1 MRICYLPKDKLGD
14 RIIISDPMQ
23 IRHLAVVLRLKRG
36 DEVSAFDGCG
46 YWKPHHG
53 LVANSCGNR
62 KPHYGLV
69 ANGKEKEYL
78 CRIEEINKG
87 QVTLLILHSKTA
99 SSNNPAIAL
108 ACAIPKNVKMDYIIQ
123 KTTELGVSRII
134 PMWTKRTIVKIDPQR
149 AADKQKRW
157 QRIAQEASKQCK
169 RIKFPLI
176 DPVREFK
183 DVLSEISRYD
193 LAIIP
198 NLEKGNKAIANA
210 VNAFKGKS
218 ILFFI
223 GPEGDFTPDEIAAGA
238 EKGCVGVSLGDLVLK
253 VDTAAIAVTAFLRFI
268 TL

>member
-1 MRICYLPKDKLGD
+1 
-14 RIIISDPMQ
+14 
-23 IRHLAVVLRLKRG
+23 
-36 DEVSAFDGCG
+36 
-46 YWKPHHG
+46 
-53 LVANSCGNR
+53 
-62 KPHYGLV
+62 
-69 ANGKEKEYL
+69 
-78 CRIEEINKG
+78 
-87 QVTLLILHSKTA
+87 
-99 SSNNPAIAL
+99 
-108 ACAIPKNVKMDYIIQ
+108 MDYIIQ

-134 PMWTKRTIVKIDPQR
+134 PIRTKRTIVKIDPQK
-149 AADKQKRW
+149 AADKHKRW

-169 RIKFPLI
+169 RIRFPLI

-223 GPEGDFTPDEIAAGA
+223 GPEGDFTPDEIASAR

-253 VDTAAIAVTAFLRFI
+253 VDTAAIAVTAFLRLI
-268 TL
+268 SI

>member
-1 MRICYLPKDKLGD
+1 LPKDKLGD

-36 DEVSAFDGCG
+36 DEVSAFDG
-46 YWKPHHG
+46 
-53 LVANSCGNR
+53 
-62 KPHYGLV
+62 
-69 ANGKEKEYL
+69 KEREYL
-78 CRIEEINKG
+78 CQIEKIAKDKLTLRILQTKVPSLNNIEI
-87 QVTLLILHSKTA
+87 T
-99 SSNNPAIAL
+99 L

-134 PMWTKRTIVKIDPQR
+134 PMHTKRTIVKIDSR
-149 AADKQKRW
+149 KAADKQKRW

-169 RIKFPLI
+169 RIRFPLI

-223 GPEGDFTPDEIAAGA
+223 GPEGDFTPDEIASAR

-268 TL
+268 SIG

>member
-1 MRICYLPKDKLGD
+1 MRICYLPKDKIGD
-14 RIIISDPMQ
+14 RIIISDPRQ
-23 IRHLAVVLRLKRG
+23 IHHLAVVLRLKCG
-36 DEVSAFDGCG
+36 DEVSAFDG
-46 YWKPHHG
+46 KDNEH
-53 LVANSCGNR
+53 
-62 KPHYGLV
+62 
-69 ANGKEKEYL
+69 L
-78 CRIEEINKG
+78 CQIEEIAKNKL
-87 QVTLLILHSKTA
+87 TLIIRQTKTVSLSQGA
-99 SSNNPAIAL
+99 MAGNRIAAAISDKEITL

-134 PMWTKRTIVKIDPQR
+134 PIRTKRTIVKIDPQK
-149 AADKQKRW
+149 AADKHKRW

-169 RIKFPLI
+169 RIRFPLI

-223 GPEGDFTPDEIAAGA
+223 GPEGDFTPDEIASAR

-253 VDTAAIAVTAFLRFI
+253 VDTAAIAVTAFLRFKGVK
-268 TL
+268 